1 LTGVAGAAGNTTVAG
16 YLVSNPIAGWSPW
29 PSGSANAASSL
40 QATLNADDPGVAVAA
55 AGWMSGVDRLLVI
68 LVAFTRPTAY
78 DASLEVDRGCQKV
91 VQSNAVAILPIPG
104 VPGSEDGVCA
114 RTLDGLTVV
123 QADWAVGNTV
133 AVVTGIGLSRAVVNR
148 VSRRQE
154 ALIPSTGIP
163 LQPAT
168 TPTIGTATVPVTTAP
183 PASTNS
189 SSSGVPAWALFGGG
203 ALIVVLAAALVI
215 VVVRSRKQRS
225 GA

>member
-1 LTGVAGAAGNTTVAG
+1 MSAA
-16 YLVSNPIAGWSPW
+16 
-29 PSGSANAASSL
+29 
-40 QATLNADDPGVAVAA
+40 
-55 AGWMSGVDRLLVI
+55 DRLLVI

-104 VPGSEDGVCA
+104 VPGSEVGVCA
-114 RTLDGLTVV
+114 RNLDGLSVV

-133 AVVTGIGLSRAVVNR
+133 AVVTGIGLPRDVVNR
-148 VSRRQE
+148 VSRRQA

-168 TPTIGTATVPVTTAP
+168 TPTIGTATVPLTTAP

-189 SSSGVPAWALFGGG
+189 ASGGVPAWALFGGG

-215 VVVRSRKQRS
+215 VLVRSRK
-225 GA
+225 